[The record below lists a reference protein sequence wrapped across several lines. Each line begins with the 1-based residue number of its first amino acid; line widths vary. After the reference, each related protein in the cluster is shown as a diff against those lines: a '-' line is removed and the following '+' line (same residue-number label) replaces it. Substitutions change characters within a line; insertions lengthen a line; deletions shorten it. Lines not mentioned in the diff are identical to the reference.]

1 MRDTVKNIDAA
12 IFDLDGTLFDSVE
25 MWHEIDEVFLRRRGL
40 SPTTEYRRAIVALGF
55 TATAY
60 FTVDYY
66 KLKDTPEQLMDEWS
80 EMARE
85 RYAHTVPLLAG
96 AREYIGECENAGIK
110 ISAVTSLCA
119 EFANSCLKNN
129 GIDDKFAHVFTADDT
144 GFAKTSPDIYLHAAR
159 VLGVKPEKC
168 VVYDDAAAAIAAAKR
183 AGMTTVAM
191 LGPLF
196 DAEAF
201 GGNADYIA
209 ENLFGAP
216 RLKK

>member
-85 RYAHTVPLLAG
+85 RYAHTVPDRKSTRL
-96 AREYIGECENAGIK
+96 
-110 ISAVTSLCA
+110 
-119 EFANSCLKNN
+119 NSSHSN
-129 GIDDKFAHVFTADDT
+129 
-144 GFAKTSPDIYLHAAR
+144 
-159 VLGVKPEKC
+159 
-168 VVYDDAAAAIAAAKR
+168 
-183 AGMTTVAM
+183 
-191 LGPLF
+191 
-196 DAEAF
+196 
-201 GGNADYIA
+201 
-209 ENLFGAP
+209 
-216 RLKK
+216 